1 MAALPTDGKTAYP
14 TASLRTFS
22 IPGSFFLSLTRTGPA
37 PGSSLGVCR
46 ANEVSGL
53 ATPART
59 MAARALRR
67 SELVAF
73 MLDHPFQ
80 MTVGALA
87 SRTLRGYWGGLKD
100 YGPRVGDGVGPTCD

>member
-87 SRTLRGYWGGLKD
+87 SRTLLRLLGR
-100 YGPRVGDGVGPTCD
+100 PERVRPQCG